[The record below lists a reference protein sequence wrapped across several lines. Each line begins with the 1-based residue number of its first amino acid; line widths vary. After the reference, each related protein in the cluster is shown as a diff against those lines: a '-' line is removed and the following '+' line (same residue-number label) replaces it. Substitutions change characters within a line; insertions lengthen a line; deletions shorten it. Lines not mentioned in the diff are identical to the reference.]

1 MIRPMIR
8 LAAFFAVAVPV
19 LASAA
24 GPEVRLL
31 PTEAAAAAACGRDP
45 VVWLNRNTGVFHL
58 PGMKWYGK
66 TKDGGYG
73 CRSELERAGKTLS
86 KAKE

>member
-1 MIRPMIR
+1 MIRIA
-8 LAAFFAVAVPV
+8 LALFLLSFPV

-24 GPEVRLL
+24 GPEVKLY
-31 PTEAAAAAACGRDP
+31 PSEKDATANCGRDT

-58 PGMKWYGK
+58 QGMKWYGK

-73 CRSELERAGKTLS
+73 CRTDLERAGKTLS
-86 KAKE
+86 KGKE